1 MQEMV
6 VDDDTREYMEQ
17 NIEFIDWWGDQL
29 SISAKKWW
37 PGKGGVLFGKGIFWS
52 FVTFPDPPE

>member
-29 SISAKKWW
+29 SISAKKW
-37 PGKGGVLFGKGIFWS
+37 
-52 FVTFPDPPE
+52 